1 MSSNW
6 AAAVLAVAGLLTL
19 SCTNSSQ
26 ANSEDQRA
34 VHEHTEVIQRSTVSD
49 QLQVPGTVRARTGAV
64 VSSKIVGQILSL
76 SVREGDRVHEGQLI
90 AEIDNREA
98 ASQLRRA
105 QAAVT
110 EAQSGLDE
118 ADRAIQAA
126 EAAIRAAQANRDLA
140 ASTLKRYDLLQERG
154 SISPHEYD
162 EVETRCK
169 AAILETE
176 RAQAG
181 EAAAKARRLQI
192 AARIEQAEAEVNTAQ
207 VVSGYSRIV
216 SPIDGIVVTRHAD
229 PGTLAAPGMPLVTL
243 EDDRSY
249 ELEVAVEESHAGK
262 IAIGQS
268 ARIEIDALQSGVLE
282 GRVREIVPSSDPG
295 TRTYTVR
302 LQITNLPRNRTL
314 RSGFFGRA
322 FFSTG
327 ERNMLTIPESALR
340 RRGQLEG
347 VYLVQNNVALLRLV
361 KTGRRSDHRIEI
373 TSGLEPGA
381 RIVTA
386 PTSDISDGVK
396 IIDEPS
402 SRKTP

>member
-1 MSSNW
+1 MSRNL
-6 AAAVLAVAGLLTL
+6 AAAALAAVGLLTL

-26 ANSEDQRA
+26 ANSEDTRT
-34 VHEHTEVIQRSTVSD
+34 VHAHTEIIELSAVSD
-49 QLQVPGTVRARTGAV
+49 ELQFPGTVHARTGAV

-76 SVREGDRVHEGQLI
+76 NVREGDRVHEGQLI

-105 QAAVT
+105 QAAVA
-110 EAQSGLDE
+110 EAQRGLEE
-118 ADRAIQAA
+118 ADGSIQAA
-126 EAAIRAAQANRDLA
+126 AAAVRAAEANRDFA
-140 ASTLKRYDLLQERG
+140 ASTRKRYDLLKERG

-162 EVETRCK
+162 EVETRYK
-169 AAILETE
+169 SAVLETE

-216 SPIDGIVVTRHAD
+216 SPIDGIVVTRHID

-262 IAIGQS
+262 IAIGQT
-268 ARIEIDALQSGVLE
+268 ARLEIDAIPGGALG
-282 GRVREIVPSSDPG
+282 GKVREIVPSSDPA
-295 TRTYTVR
+295 TRTYTAK
-302 LQITNLPRNRTL
+302 LQITNLPRGRTL
-314 RSGFFGRA
+314 RAGFFGRA
-322 FFSTG
+322 FFPAG
-327 ERNMLTIPESALR
+327 ERKALMIPESALT

-361 KTGRRSDHRIEI
+361 RTGKRSEHRIEI
-373 TSGLEPGA
+373 LSGLEPGA

-386 PTSDISDGVK
+386 PPSEISDGVK

-402 SRKTP
+402 SRNTP